1 MELNEENMKFEK
13 LTQKQADYVYGKL
26 KLLEEYAADIEIKRE
41 SYTRLLLVNG
51 FKEEEEFNEALLSH
65 EKKNLSPVEEVSEG
79 SDNEDTSRKIDRFT
93 VDEVKVL

>member
-41 SYTRLLLVNG
+41 SYTRLLITNG
-51 FKEEEEFNEALLSH
+51 FTEDGEFKESVLEH
-65 EKKNLSPVEEVSEG
+65 EKKLFTITEVPEEIV
-79 SDNEDTSRKIDRFT
+79 
-93 VDEVKVL
+93 VV

>member
-41 SYTRLLLVNG
+41 TYTRLLITNG
-51 FKEEEEFNEALLSH
+51 FTEDGEFNESVLKH
-65 EKKNLSPVEEVSEG
+65 EKRLSPVEEVSDD
-79 SDNEDTSRKIDRFT
+79 SS
-93 VDEVKVL
+93 